1 MSIAMFGFEY
11 PVTLVPD
18 ETDGGFVVTFEDY
31 PEAITQ
37 GENVADALREA
48 EDCLEEAVANRIV
61 KGMKLPLPSSPKA
74 GQSVISLPAPTA
86 VKAAFYCAI
95 GELNASKVELA
106 ITLGVDEKEVR
117 RLLDPHHGSKLTR
130 IDELLRMLGKR
141 LTIRLDDIPNSISTE
156 AGRASAEELPGGT
169 TWNAA
174 GQGAGGPYIVAS
186 KGHGPKGRY
195 VNPVAGIREA
205 S

>member
-1 MSIAMFGFEY
+1 MFGYEY

-18 ETDGGFVVTFEDY
+18 ESDGGFVVTFEDY

-61 KGMKLPLPSSPKA
+61 RGVKLPEPSSPKA

-95 GELNASKVELA
+95 RELNASKVELA

-141 LTIRLDDIPNSISTE
+141 LTIRLDDIPTSISTE
-156 AGRASAEELPGGT
+156 AHKESAQDLSGGNM
-169 TWNAA
+169 WNAA
-174 GQGAGGPYIVAS
+174 GQGSDRPYIVAS
-186 KGHGPKGRY
+186 KGQGPKGRY
-195 VNPVAGIREA
+195 VNPVGGIREA